1 MSEHENCTT
10 ENNDELV
17 TFVECILC
25 NSRRE
30 FPCPIKYKGVYVC
43 PGCKRAIKR
52 LKREQER
59 ADFKP
64 YN

>member
-1 MSEHENCTT
+1 MSDNQNNSID
-10 ENNDELV
+10 NNDELV

-43 PGCKRAIKR
+43 RECKRAIER
-52 LKREQER
+52 LKYEQEA
-59 ADFKP
+59 ADFRP
-64 YN
+64 YI

>member
-43 PGCKRAIKR
+43 RECKRAIAR
-52 LKREQER
+52 LKRQQED
-59 ADFKP
+59 ADFIP